1 MNTLYFGNNGTF
13 DVRAMLTFGVSA
25 KENEN
30 AIGYF
35 GTGFKYAVAI
45 ILRLGGKISIHTG
58 GQNYAFTKSRE
69 TIRGQEFD
77 LVKMNGTDAGFTT
90 RLGINWQPWQA
101 FRELYCNC
109 KDEFGEV
116 SAVMPNTDTVV
127 AVDCPEIFSAYQDK
141 QRYFLDGTPD
151 VESDHADIHDKH
163 SHYIFYRGVAVMD
176 TGNPALFTYNI
187 KGQLDLTEDRTVRH
201 DFIARFRIQKAL
213 QAITDPVMMRRILT
227 ADSNTFEGGVTF
239 DPDYETSDC
248 FVEIAS
254 NLIKTGSNINES
266 ARRLLAK
273 LDDKKGAWPEAN
285 LTRVQQTMLD
295 KAISFL
301 CKIDISA
308 TQYPVKVVESMGEG
322 IMGRAIDGT
331 IYLSLLPFNMGTKQ
345 VASTLMEEWV
355 HTRLGVKDFDYG
367 MQNWLFDK
375 ILSMGEELAGSP
387 L

>member
-25 KENEN
+25 KENED

-45 ILRLGGKISIHTG
+45 ILRLGGKISIHTA

-109 KDEFGEV
+109 KDEHGEV
-116 SAVMPNTDTVV
+116 SMTMPNTETVI
-127 AVDCPEIFSAYQDK
+127 AVDCQQIIGAYHDRQL
-141 QRYFLDGTPD
+141 YFLEGTPD
-151 VESDHADIHDKH
+151 AINDHADIHNKP
-163 SHYIFYRGVAVMD
+163 SEYIFYRGVAVMN
-176 TGNPALFTYNI
+176 TGHPAMLTYNI
-187 KGQLDLTEDRTVRH
+187 KGTLDLTEDRTVKY
-201 DFIARFRIQKAL
+201 DFIARSRIQRAL
-213 QAITDPVMMRRILT
+213 QAIACPVMMRRVLS
-227 ADSNTFEGGVTF
+227 AGNNTFEGGVTF
-239 DPDYETSDC
+239 DSDYDTSDC
-248 FVEIAS
+248 FVETAS
-254 NLIKTGSNINES
+254 NLIKTGFNVNES
-266 ARRLLAK
+266 ARRLIAK
-273 LDDKKGAWPEAN
+273 LDDKKGAWPEAH
-285 LTRVQQTMLD
+285 LTQVQQIMLER
-295 KAISFL
+295 AISFL

-308 TQYPVKVVESMGEG
+308 SQYPIKIVESMGEG
-322 IMGRAIDGT
+322 IMGRAIDGI